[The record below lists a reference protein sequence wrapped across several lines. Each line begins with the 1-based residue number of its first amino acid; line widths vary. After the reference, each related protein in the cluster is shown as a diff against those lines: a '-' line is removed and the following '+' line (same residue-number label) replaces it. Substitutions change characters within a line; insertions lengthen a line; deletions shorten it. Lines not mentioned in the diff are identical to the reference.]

1 MLRVAVARVSEAPT
15 GGEVAMPAWLGD
27 SERRRWTQLK
37 PGARAAFAASRAL
50 LRELLQA
57 ATGVVAQAWDVSA
70 HAGSAPVARAE
81 AAPGVIHVSLSHRL
95 GWVAAAVAGVP
106 VGVDLECERPAR
118 SDAAER
124 AALMLAP
131 DEIPAW
137 QALPI
142 DERDAALLARWTAK
156 EAWFKAS
163 PTGSAPWDFRQVAA
177 RACAPADANV
187 RTWAAAPLHLAVCCD
202 DARVLADALCDG
214 LAPDAASSS
223 WHVHRVVAAA

>member
-57 ATGVVAQAWDVSA
+57 ATGVAAQAWDVSA
-70 HAGSAPVARAE
+70 HAGSAPVAHAE
-81 AAPGVIHVSLSHRL
+81 AAPGAIFVSLSHRL
-95 GWVAAAVAGVP
+95 GWVAAAVARVP
-106 VGVDLECERPAR
+106 VGVDLECERLAR

-137 QALPI
+137 QSLPTG
-142 DERDAALLARWTAK
+142 ERDAALLGRWTAK

-163 PTGSAPWDFRQVAA
+163 PPGAAPWDFRHVAA
-177 RACAPADANV
+177 RACAPVDANV